1 MKSQYPKILTKMNAC
16 FHSFKTYFEY
26 IIHPAA
32 GKSELQKTKRRS
44 SKSSL
49 IHQASPDSLHIRAAV
64 RANNAVRRNP
74 AP

>member
-1 MKSQYPKILTKMNAC
+1 MNAC
-16 FHSFKTYFEY
+16 IHSFKSYFEY

-32 GKSELQKTKRRS
+32 GKSEPQKTKRRS
-44 SKSSL
+44 SKPSFTPP
-49 IHQASPDSLHIRAAV
+49 ASPDSLHIRAAV